1 MLFSN
6 EDFTSSIIP
15 SALNLFESL
24 AFMPKT
30 PPYLK

>member
-1 MLFSN
+1 MAFSN
-6 EDFTSSIIP
+6 EDFTSSIIQVLYLI
-15 SALNLFESL
+15 AL